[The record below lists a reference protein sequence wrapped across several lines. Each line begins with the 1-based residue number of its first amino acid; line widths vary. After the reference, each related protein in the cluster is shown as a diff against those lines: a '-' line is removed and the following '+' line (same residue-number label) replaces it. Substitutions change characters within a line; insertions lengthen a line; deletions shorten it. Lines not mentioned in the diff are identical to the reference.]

1 MIFEVI
7 SAVAI
12 SVTISFLMS
21 LGLAFLLH
29 RKITV
34 RDVHGLQTLLDGK
47 ADTRHFHRR
56 EDIIGVEEIFPPT
69 YGEVVDPYGEVADL
83 DEP

>member
-12 SVTISFLMS
+12 SVTISFIMS
-21 LGLAFLLH
+21 LGLAYMLH
-29 RKITV
+29 KKTTV
-34 RDVHGLQTLLDGK
+34 RDIHGLQTILDGK
-47 ADTRHFHRR
+47 ADTRHVHLKD
-56 EDIIGVEEIFPPT
+56 DIIDVGENFPTGYREPE
-69 YGEVVDPYGEVADL
+69 YR

>member
-12 SVTISFLMS
+12 SVTISFIMS

-29 RKITV
+29 KKITV
-34 RDVHGLQTLLDGK
+34 ADIHGLQTLLDGK
-47 ADTRHFHRR
+47 ADTRHFHLK
-56 EDIIGVEEIFPPT
+56 EDIIENEENFAPT
-69 YGEVVDPYGEVADL
+69 HAEVAEL

>member
-12 SVTISFLMS
+12 SVSISFVMS
-21 LGLAFLLH
+21 LGLAFMLH
-29 RKITV
+29 KKTTV
-34 RDVHGLQTLLDGK
+34 GDVHGLQTLLDGK
-47 ADTRHFHRR
+47 ADTRHFHLK
-56 EDIIGVEEIFPPT
+56 EDIIESEENFAPNHA
-69 YGEVVDPYGEVADL
+69 EVADL

>member
-34 RDVHGLQTLLDGK
+34 KDVHGLQTLLDGK
-47 ADTRHFHRR
+47 ADTRHFHLK
-56 EDIIGVEEIFPPT
+56 EDIIEN
-69 YGEVVDPYGEVADL
+69 GENFAPSHAEVADL

>member
-34 RDVHGLQTLLDGK
+34 GDVHGLQTLLDGK
-47 ADTRHFHRR
+47 ADTRHFHLR
-56 EDIIGVEEIFPPT
+56 EDIIENEENFAPSHA
-69 YGEVVDPYGEVADL
+69 EVADF

>member
-1 MIFEVI
+1 MIYEVI

-12 SVTISFLMS
+12 SVTISFIMS
-21 LGLAFLLH
+21 LGLAYLMH
-29 RKITV
+29 KKISV
-34 RDVHGLQTLLDGK
+34 RDIHGLQTLLDGK

-56 EDIIGVEEIFPPT
+56 DDIVEFEKDFPTT
-69 YGEVVDPYGEVADL
+69 YVETEYR

>member
-12 SVTISFLMS
+12 SVTISFIMS

-29 RKITV
+29 KKITV
-34 RDVHGLQTLLDGK
+34 KDIDGLQTLLDGK
-47 ADTRHFHRR
+47 ADTRHFHLT
-56 EDIIGVEEIFPPT
+56 EDIIENEENFAPSHA
-69 YGEVVDPYGEVADL
+69 EVAEL

>member
-12 SVTISFLMS
+12 SVTISFIMS

-34 RDVHGLQTLLDGK
+34 KDVHGLQTLLDGK
-47 ADTRHFHRR
+47 ADIRHFHLK
-56 EDIIGVEEIFPPT
+56 EDIVEDEENFAPSHT
-69 YGEVVDPYGEVADL
+69 EVAEL